1 MTTRRG
7 LEAPVATSSA
17 WPSRQSVASRAHW
30 SSAGGG
36 FFALIC
42 VMAPMLLAG
51 GAIAVSKPNALL
63 DGDQA
68 VDEMAL
74 MRSAHF
80 AQLVGNYSRFGWNHP
95 GPSWFYA
102 MDPVYLGLGSQS
114 WSFYVAF
121 LTFHAVVAAL
131 IVAAVWRRGGA
142 LLALISSGLLLL
154 YVRAVGESIFRI
166 LWPPFVPI
174 LPMVLFFILA
184 ASGASGSTPAMVG
197 ALIAG
202 SFAVQ
207 THVSTTPVVLGVL
220 GVMVAL
226 RVGIAVLGR
235 RDAEQRPVSRM
246 TVPLTAGG
254 LVLFVVMWVPVV
266 VDQLTGRPGN
276 LTKLGQF
283 FSTPQG
289 RHPYHEAISSLGRL
303 LEVYPFGKIP
313 FLLETNF
320 STVGPDRLLAIAVFL
335 AAAAGLA
342 LAGTLLRDRFAQ
354 ALAVLLLVAMP
365 ITVISMSRIAGP
377 MHPYIVIWVTA
388 FPLILA
394 IGWAALLVRLP
405 VWSRWRTPATP
416 WLSRVVALGLTVV
429 VVALAAGRFQGFQQ
443 IPSPATEQSVP
454 DTHAAW
460 ALVDTA
466 LAGEQPQP
474 LLVDITGDRWAVAA
488 GLMLPLDKRGWTLT
502 VNREAVFVF
511 GESTR
516 STGHERLELVVANSA
531 TVQQVEHDMP
541 DLQPIGH
548 TQDTYLFLR
557 RLPRGVVKQ

>member
-1 MTTRRG
+1 
-7 LEAPVATSSA
+7 VALLA
-17 WPSRQSVASRAHW
+17 
-30 SSAGGG
+30 
-36 FFALIC
+36 

-51 GAIAVSKPNALL
+51 ALIAASKPATLI

-68 VDEMAL
+68 VDEIAL

-102 MDPVYLGLGSQS
+102 MDPVYLGLGGHS

-131 IVAAVWRRGGA
+131 VVAAVWRRGGA
-142 LLALISSGLLLL
+142 LLALITSGLLLL

-174 LPMVLFFILA
+174 LPMVLFFVLA
-184 ASGASGSTPAMVG
+184 ASGAAGSTPAMVG

-220 GVMVAL
+220 GTMVAL
-226 RVGIAVLGR
+226 RVGVAILGR
-235 RDAEQRPVSRM
+235 RDAERRPGSRL

-254 LVLFVVMWVPVV
+254 VLLLALMWVPVA
-266 VDQLTGRPGN
+266 VDQLTGKPGN
-276 LTKLGQF
+276 LTKLWQF

-289 RHPYHEAISSLGRL
+289 RHPYHEAVSSLGRL
-303 LEVYPFGKIP
+303 LEVYPFGKLP

-320 STVGPDRLLAIAVFL
+320 STVSPDRVLAIVIFGVAAV
-335 AAAAGLA
+335 GLA
-342 LAGTLLRDRFAQ
+342 LGGTLLRDRFAQ
-354 ALAVLLLVAMP
+354 ALAVLLLVATP

-405 VWSRWRTPATP
+405 LWSRVREPALP
-416 WLSRVVALGLTVV
+416 WLYRGVAVGLAVA

-443 IPSPATEQSVP
+443 LPSPATDQSVP
-454 DTHAAW
+454 DTRAAW

-474 LLVDITGDRWAVAA
+474 LLVDITGDRWAIAA
-488 GLMLPLDKRGWTLT
+488 GLMLPLSKRGWTLT
-502 VNREAVFVF
+502 VNKEVVFVF
-511 GESTR
+511 GDSTR
-516 STGHERLELVVANSA
+516 STGHERLELVVADSR
-531 TVQQVEHDMP
+531 TVQQTVRDMP

-557 RLPRGVVKQ
+557 RLPGGVGNQ